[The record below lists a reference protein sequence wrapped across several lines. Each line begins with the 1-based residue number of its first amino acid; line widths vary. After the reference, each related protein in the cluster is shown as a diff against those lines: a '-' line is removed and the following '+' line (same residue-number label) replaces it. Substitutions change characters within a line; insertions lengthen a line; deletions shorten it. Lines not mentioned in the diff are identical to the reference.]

1 MSGYYPYL
9 LCGLPD
15 LSFDMDLSG
24 FNYEEISSTVNE
36 LLSEKDREAL
46 SLFLAPGTHRQ
57 MAKKYLSL
65 QDEEERTQYLSE
77 NLLPRYQKKIFAQS
91 LPVLLYGEEDH
102 AVELDVEEA
111 ENALVRILDGAFY
124 TAVLRH
130 GNPFMRRWFEFDG
143 VLKNVEVAFAARKQG
158 RAAENEFVE
167 EASAALVQWIK
178 ENMQEGDFGLKL
190 RLAYAQEMFSA
201 LNHPDV
207 FERERAVDRFR
218 WNMAE
223 EMVREKD
230 FQLDKVLC
238 YMLKAGILRRWQNM
252 DAASGRE
259 YLRETVSEMRKVNLR
274 GENA

>member
-15 LSFDMDLSG
+15 LAFDMDLSG
-24 FNYEEISSTVNE
+24 FDYEEISATVNE
-36 LLSEKDREAL
+36 LLSEKDREVL
-46 SLFLAPGTHRQ
+46 SLFLSAGTHRPL
-57 MAKKYLSL
+57 AKKYLSL
-65 QDEEERTQYLSE
+65 QDEEERAQYLSE
-77 NLLPRYQKKIFAQS
+77 NRLPRYQKKLFAQS
-91 LPVLLYGEEDH
+91 LPVLLYGEEDQS
-102 AVELDVEEA
+102 VDLDVEET
-111 ENALVRILDGAFY
+111 ENALVRIFDGAFY

-130 GNPFMRRWFEFDG
+130 GNPFVRKWFEFDG

-158 RAAENEFVE
+158 REAENEFVE
-167 EASAALVQWIK
+167 QASSALVQWIK
-178 ENMQEGDFGLKL
+178 ENMEEGDFGLKL
-190 RLAYAQEMFSA
+190 RLAYAEEMFAA
-201 LNHPDV
+201 LNLPDV
-207 FERERAVDRFR
+207 YERERAVDRFR
-218 WNMAE
+218 WNMAG

-259 YLRETVSEMRKVNLR
+259 YLRKTVSEMRKVNLQ

>member
-15 LSFDMDLSG
+15 LAFDMDLSG
-24 FNYEEISSTVNE
+24 FNYEEISATVNE

-46 SLFLAPGTHRQ
+46 SLFLSAGTHRPL
-57 MAKKYLSL
+57 AKQYLSL

-77 NLLPRYQKKIFAQS
+77 NRLPRYQKKLFAQS
-91 LPVLLYGEEDH
+91 LPVLLYGEEDKS
-102 AVELDVEEA
+102 VELDVEET
-111 ENALVRILDGAFY
+111 ENALVRIFDGAFY

-130 GNPFMRRWFEFDG
+130 GNAFMRKWFEFDG

-158 RAAENEFVE
+158 REAEDEFVE
-167 EASAALVQWIK
+167 QASSALVQWIK
-178 ENMQEGDFGLKL
+178 ENMEEGDFGLKL
-190 RLAYAQEMFSA
+190 RLAYAEEMFSA
-201 LNHPDV
+201 LNLPDV
-207 FERERAVDRFR
+207 YERERAVDRFR

-223 EMVREKD
+223 EMVRGKD

-259 YLRETVSEMRKVNLR
+259 YLRETVSEMRKVNLQ